1 MTEKSKQVMKQINYR
16 RTVYSCGFVK
26 SIITSILGFA
36 ALLIFNNLMLAMGN
50 PLTPSTQIIFGALIT
65 MGCVSAILL
74 FDSQKEKTKE
84 AELDLIFQE
93 ILKAQGLKIDEKSQ
107 GENENDK

>member
-1 MTEKSKQVMKQINYR
+1 MKQIGYK

-26 SIITSILGFA
+26 SIVTSILGFGT
-36 ALLIFNNLMLAMGN
+36 LLIFNNLMLAMGN
-50 PLTPSTQIIFGALIT
+50 PLTPSTQLIFGVLIM

-84 AELDLIFQE
+84 AELDLIFEE
-93 ILKAQGLKIDEKSQ
+93 ILKVQAIKSKK
-107 GENENDK
+107 GEDENE